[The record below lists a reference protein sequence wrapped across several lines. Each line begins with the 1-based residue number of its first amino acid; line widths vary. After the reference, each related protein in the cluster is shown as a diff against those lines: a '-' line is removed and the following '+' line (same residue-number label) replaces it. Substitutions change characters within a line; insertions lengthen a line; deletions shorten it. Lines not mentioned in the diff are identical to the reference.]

1 MHFSWAWALLLEATH
16 LFVHPPSQQVQKI
29 PVGMPSTGDD
39 PAVWGQAQ
47 GCLITH
53 GIQMHTLQSST
64 LSYPDH
70 FAGLH

>member
-16 LFVHPPSQQVQKI
+16 LLVHSPSQQVQKI
-29 PVGMPSTGDD
+29 PVGMPNTGDD

-47 GCLITH
+47 DCH

-70 FAGLH
+70 FAG